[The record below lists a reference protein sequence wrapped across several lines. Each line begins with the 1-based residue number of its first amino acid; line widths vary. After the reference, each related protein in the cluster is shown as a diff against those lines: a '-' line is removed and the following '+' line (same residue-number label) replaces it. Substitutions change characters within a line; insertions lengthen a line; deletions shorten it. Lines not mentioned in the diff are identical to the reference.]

1 MNNVQ
6 FEVDTEQ
13 VLKMFSEFD
22 AKQRKKVYRSA
33 VSKGLNIV
41 KKQTLSN
48 LKGVINPQKINTKD
62 KWGNSFKNGIVVKVY
77 RSAKSGVIHIMKNF
91 KMKFFEL
98 GTDARFTKTWRGKKL
113 KKERYTGSINAEG
126 FFKKAKQ
133 QTESIVFSSIEQIL
147 SDSIRKI
154 NNKYNGKK

>member
-6 FEVDTEQ
+6 FEVDIDQ
-13 VLKMFSEFD
+13 VMKMFSEFD

-41 KKQTLSN
+41 KKQTISN
-48 LKGVINPQKINTKD
+48 LQSVINPQKINEKD
-62 KWGNSFKNGIVVKVY
+62 KWGNSFKSGIVTKVY

-98 GTDARFTKTWRGKKL
+98 GTDVRYAKTWNGRKL
-113 KKERYTGSINAEG
+113 KKTRYTGSIKAHG
-126 FFKKAKQ
+126 FFTKAKQ
-133 QTESIVFSSIEQIL
+133 QTESTVFSSIEKLLVDAIN
-147 SDSIRKI
+147 KI
-154 NNKYNGKK
+154 NNKYKGKK